1 MEYGVKSETLAGL
14 VFDTTATNSGL
25 LNGVLVRL
33 QTLLGGDYMQLAC
46 RHHILELVCG
56 KAVHL
61 SIKRRKTM
69 NRKTK

>member
-33 QTLLGGDYMQLAC
+33 QTLLGDDYMQLAC

-56 KAVHL
+56 GKLFTCL
-61 SIKRRKTM
+61 SREGKQ
-69 NRKTK
+69 